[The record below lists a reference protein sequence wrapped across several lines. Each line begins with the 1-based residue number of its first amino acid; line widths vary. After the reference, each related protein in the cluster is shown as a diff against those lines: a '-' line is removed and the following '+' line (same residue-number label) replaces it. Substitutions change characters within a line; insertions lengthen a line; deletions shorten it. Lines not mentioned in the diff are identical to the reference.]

1 MHGYKLSN
9 GCLLNAGC
17 WVLILSLL
25 SWGLVVG
32 GTPIERTFQE
42 SWVICC
48 ILLLQE
54 WVVFTCD
61 FLLGRWSI
69 PKDLLLAPTG
79 QSICLHDL
87 IWLQQHHL
95 WRGSW
100 RCACPIVFP
109 IIFIFIYF
117 CIFWSLTGLKK
128 SCYLMSK
135 WCHKNNND
143 LHNLKT
149 IIFSMWKLFIMSIF
163 FSFTIPTITTL
174 FFCDV
179 IAMNEA
185 LRKKRVYWW

>member
-1 MHGYKLSN
+1 MINTIDMHGYKLSN

-109 IIFIFIYF
+109 IIFIYLFIFVYF
-117 CIFWSLTGLKK
+117 GLSLGWRNLVT
-128 SCYLMSK
+128 
-135 WCHKNNND
+135 WCQND
-143 LHNLKT
+143 VIKIIIIYT
-149 IIFSMWKLFIMSIF
+149 IWKL
-163 FSFTIPTITTL
+163 
-174 FFCDV
+174 
-179 IAMNEA
+179 
-185 LRKKRVYWW
+185 